1 MTPTRPAVVL
11 HDPDSEARR
20 TPALAWEEVPCPLCG
35 QAAGAPLL
43 EASDPLPAAGH
54 GLLFAVV
61 RCDHCGLCYT
71 NPRPTER
78 SIFRFY
84 PPDYRPHR
92 RGCKMRQSRR
102 VSPFWSRL
110 LGRPCG
116 ERRGILPWPSPGRL
130 LDFGC
135 GAGTFLKTMADQGW
149 EVTGLDA
156 AVGAVQHVR
165 EQHGLTALVGTL
177 PHSDLRPGSFDVV
190 TMWHSLEHVHN
201 PLAILREA
209 YKLLVPGGKLIV
221 ATPNIES
228 IPFAVF
234 GRSWFG
240 LDVPRHLMHFGPRTL
255 SATLQAAGFRTEPVR
270 QMRHS
275 DWLRSSAK
283 LALRQGNGGL
293 AARALA
299 WKMPAK
305 VTAWLC
311 YLAGGSDCMMCVAE
325 RPA

>member
-1 MTPTRPAVVL
+1 MTPFRPAVVL
-11 HDPDSEARR
+11 RDMPGEPP
-20 TPALAWEEVPCPLCG
+20 PAVSWEETPCPLCG
-35 QAAGAPLL
+35 QSPGKPLL
-43 EASDPLPAAGH
+43 EAPDPLPDSGAGFV
-54 GLLFAVV
+54 FAVV
-61 RCDHCGLCYT
+61 RCDTCGLCYT
-71 NPRPTER
+71 NPRPTAR
-78 SIFRFY
+78 TIARFY

-92 RGCKMRQSRR
+92 RASKIRQSRPI
-102 VSPFWSRL
+102 SPFWSRI
-110 LGRPCG
+110 LGRPCF
-116 ERRGILPWPSPGRL
+116 ERRGILPWPGPGRL

-165 EQHGLTALVGTL
+165 EQHGLTALVGSL
-177 PHSDLRPGSFDVV
+177 PHGDLRPGSFDVV

-201 PLAILREA
+201 PSAILREA
-209 YKLLVPGGKLIV
+209 YRLLVPGGKLIV

-228 IPFAVF
+228 LPFRVF

-240 LDVPRHLMHFGPRTL
+240 LDLPRHLTHFCPRTL
-255 SATLQAAGFRTEPVR
+255 GAMLQAAGFRTEPVR
-270 QMRHS
+270 QLRHS

-283 LALRQGNGGL
+283 LALRQGTGGA

-299 WKMPAK
+299 WKLPAK
-305 VTAWLC
+305 LAAWAC
-311 YLAGGSDCMMCVAE
+311 YAVGQSDCMMCVAE